1 MAAKRRVRVGVLFG
15 GRSNEHAI
23 SCASAGSVLAALDRD
38 RYEVVPVGITPDGR
52 WVLAADDPERLAITG
67 SRLPEVDAQ
76 GPAVVLPADP
86 TRRDLLLLDGP
97 ARHLTG
103 LDVVLPLLHGPFGED
118 GTLQGLLELA
128 GVPYVGSGVLASAVS
143 MDKEYMKL
151 LLAARGLPVCRY
163 EIVREADT
171 RAAPDLVAARVGALG
186 WPVFVKP
193 ARGGSSVGISRVDDA
208 SGLAEALAAA
218 HRHDSK
224 AIVEEMVVGREIE
237 CGVLDDPAA
246 APQASLPAE
255 IHLGAAH
262 SFYDFQAK
270 YFDGEGTTFDVP
282 ATLTGEQLQAVQ
294 ETAVQAF
301 LALDCAGLARV
312 DFFLTPAGLL
322 VNELNTM
329 PGFTPTSMFPRMWA
343 ASGLDYPSLVDRLL
357 RGALARAS
365 GLRAEAVTGAL
376 PGR

>member
-1 MAAKRRVRVGVLFG
+1 MVAAKRRVRVGVLFG

-143 MDKEYMKL
+143 
-151 LLAARGLPVCRY
+151 
-163 EIVREADT
+163 
-171 RAAPDLVAARVGALG
+171 
-186 WPVFVKP
+186 
-193 ARGGSSVGISRVDDA
+193 
-208 SGLAEALAAA
+208 
-218 HRHDSK
+218 
-224 AIVEEMVVGREIE
+224 
-237 CGVLDDPAA
+237 
-246 APQASLPAE
+246 
-255 IHLGAAH
+255 
-262 SFYDFQAK
+262 
-270 YFDGEGTTFDVP
+270 
-282 ATLTGEQLQAVQ
+282 
-294 ETAVQAF
+294 
-301 LALDCAGLARV
+301 
-312 DFFLTPAGLL
+312 
-322 VNELNTM
+322 
-329 PGFTPTSMFPRMWA
+329 
-343 ASGLDYPSLVDRLL
+343 
-357 RGALARAS
+357 
-365 GLRAEAVTGAL
+365 
-376 PGR
+376 